1 MANPNPKQS
10 NLKPFKKGQDD
21 RRHLQGRPRTY
32 ISTLKDNGYKLSE
45 VNDCIQV
52 LMTMTL
58 DELKQVYDNPA
69 STILEKT
76 ISNAMFTSLKKGS
89 LYSIETL
96 LSRVFGTPKQT
107 SDVSM
112 QMQFKV
118 EAPNEHTKNLI
129 DNL

>member
-1 MANPNPKQS
+1 MANNKPKLE
-10 NLKPFKKGQDD
+10 NLKPFTKGHDA

-32 ISTLKDNGYKLSE
+32 ITTLKEEGYKLAE
-45 VNDCIQV
+45 VNDVIQV
-52 LMTMTL
+52 LMSMTL
-58 DELKQVYDNPA
+58 EELKEVYDNKQ

-76 ISNAMFTSLKKGS
+76 IANAMFTSLKKGS

-96 LSRVFGTPKQT
+96 LSRVYGTPKQT

-118 EAPNEHTKNLI
+118 EVPNEHTKNLI
-129 DNL
+129 DKL

>member
-1 MANPNPKQS
+1 MANNNPKQE
-10 NLKPFKKGQDD
+10 NLKPFKKGHDE
-21 RRHLQGRPRTY
+21 RRHIQGRPRTY
-32 ISTLKDNGYKLSE
+32 ITTLKDNGYKLSE

-52 LMTMTL
+52 MMSMTL
-58 DELKQVYDNPA
+58 DELKLVYDNKN

-76 ISNAMFTSLKKGS
+76 IANAMFTSLKKGS
-89 LYSIETL
+89 LYSMETL

>member
-1 MANPNPKQS
+1 MANHNPKQS
-10 NLKPFKKGQDD
+10 NLKPFKKGHDE

-32 ISTLKDNGYKLSE
+32 ITTLKENGYKLSE
-45 VNDCIQV
+45 VNDVIQV
-52 LMTMTL
+52 MMSMTL
-58 DELKQVYDNPA
+58 EELKQVYDNKQ

-76 ISNAMFTSLKKGS
+76 IANAMFTSLKKGS
-89 LYSIETL
+89 LYSMETL
-96 LSRVFGTPKQT
+96 ISRVWGTPKQT

-129 DNL
+129 ENL

>member
-1 MANPNPKQS
+1 MANPNPKQE
-10 NLKPFKKGQDD
+10 NLKPFKKGQDE

-32 ISTLKDNGYKLSE
+32 ITTLKDNGYKLSE
-45 VNDCIQV
+45 VNDCIMV
-52 LMTMTL
+52 LTSLTL
-58 DELKQVYDNPA
+58 EELKQVYENPN

-76 ISNAMFTSLKKGS
+76 ICNALFTSLKKGS

-129 DNL
+129 DKL

>member
-1 MANPNPKQS
+1 MANSKPKIE

-21 RRHLQGRPRTY
+21 RRHLTGRPRSY
-32 ISTLKDNGYKLSE
+32 ITTLKDNGYKLAE
-45 VNDCIQV
+45 VNDVIQV
-52 LMTMTL
+52 LMSMTL
-58 DELKQVYDNPA
+58 DELKEVFDNPS

-96 LSRVFGTPKQT
+96 LSRVYGTPKQT